1 MECEKCGTVCT
12 SSALLEE
19 HMEKEHGRLP
29 FICGFPGCGLD
40 FSVIQSLQEHQLSC
54 HQGVEVD
61 ETEEEDSSV
70 IYMGD
75 ILEEKELGDT
85 AVGGELSLQLS
96 DHEQKVEGGQ
106 EEILEK
112 KVMAAQVV
120 NIDINE
126 ENTIILTED
135 QGKQLI
141 KALNIEM
148 TDASKAFPCSLC
160 EKVYRSERSRSVHV
174 KSVHLR
180 EKPFECDACG
190 KSFAC
195 QNYLTEHNKIH
206 TDVDR

>member
-1 MECEKCGTVCT
+1 MCAT
-12 SSALLEE
+12 SGSLEE

-40 FSVIQSLQEHQLSC
+40 FNVIQSLQGHQLSC
-54 HQGVEVD
+54 HQGVEE
-61 ETEEEDSSV
+61 ETEEEEGDSSV

-75 ILEEKELGDT
+75 ILEEKE
-85 AVGGELSLQLS
+85 VGGELSLQLS

-106 EEILEK
+106 REIVEK
-112 KVMAAQVV
+112 KVVAAQVV

-174 KSVHLR
+174 KSVHLQ

-206 TDVDR
+206 TDIDR

>member
-1 MECEKCGTVCT
+1 
-12 SSALLEE
+12 
-19 HMEKEHGRLP
+19 MEKEHVRLP

-40 FSVIQSLQEHQLSC
+40 FNVIQSLQEHQLSC
-54 HQGVEVD
+54 HQGVE
-61 ETEEEDSSV
+61 EENEEEGDSSV

-75 ILEEKELGDT
+75 ILEEKDLMD
-85 AVGGELSLQLS
+85 AVEVGEEEISLQLPTN
-96 DHEQKVEGGQ
+96 DPKIEEGQG
-106 EEILEK
+106 EISQK
-112 KVMAAQVV
+112 KVVAAQVV

-148 TDASKAFPCSLC
+148 TDAGKAFPCSLC

-180 EKPFECDACG
+180 EKPFECDTCG

-195 QNYLTEHNKIH
+195 QSYLTEHSKIH
-206 TDVDR
+206 TDIDRCSKYRIFKS

>member
-1 MECEKCGTVCT
+1 M
-12 SSALLEE
+12 
-19 HMEKEHGRLP
+19 
-29 FICGFPGCGLD
+29 D
-40 FSVIQSLQEHQLSC
+40 FNVIQSLQEHQLFC
-54 HQGVEVD
+54 HQGVE
-61 ETEEEDSSV
+61 ETEEEEGDSSV

-75 ILEEKELGDT
+75 ILEEKEDSVELGGT
-85 AVGGELSLQLS
+85 ELSLQLS
-96 DHEQKVEGGQ
+96 AHDQKVEQDQG
-106 EEILEK
+106 EDMEK
-112 KVMAAQVV
+112 KVAEPQVV

-160 EKVYRSERSRSVHV
+160 EKVYRSERSRSVHI

-180 EKPFECDACG
+180 EKPFECDTCG

>member
-1 MECEKCGTVCT
+1 M
-12 SSALLEE
+12 
-19 HMEKEHGRLP
+19 
-29 FICGFPGCGLD
+29 
-40 FSVIQSLQEHQLSC
+40 
-54 HQGVEVD
+54 
-61 ETEEEDSSV
+61 
-70 IYMGD
+70 
-75 ILEEKELGDT
+75 
-85 AVGGELSLQLS
+85 
-96 DHEQKVEGGQ
+96 
-106 EEILEK
+106 EK
-112 KVMAAQVV
+112 KVVAAQVV

-174 KSVHLR
+174 KSVHLQ
-180 EKPFECDACG
+180 EKPFECDTCG